1 MKLSTRVRYGVRA
14 LVELAKQEN
23 GQCVSLREIAEN
35 QEISPKYLEQ
45 MIVAMKKAGLVA
57 SVRGAEGGYR
67 LGKAAEDITVW
78 DVYSVLDISV
88 DPIDC
93 KKETCSRLKYCAT
106 RKMWGEMASSIA
118 GVLKGYTLAELASR
132 EKQLQ
137 KKAGE
142 A

>member
-23 GQCVSLREIAEN
+23 GRCVSLREIAKK

-67 LGKAAEDITVW
+67 LGRAAHEITVW
-78 DVYSVLDISV
+78 DVYSVLDIAV

-93 KKETCSRLKYCAT
+93 KKDNCTRLKYCAM
-106 RKMWGEMASSIA
+106 RKVWEEMAGSIA
-118 GVLKGYTLAELASR
+118 GVLKRYTLAELAGR
-132 EKQLQ
+132 EKQQQ

-142 A
+142 S